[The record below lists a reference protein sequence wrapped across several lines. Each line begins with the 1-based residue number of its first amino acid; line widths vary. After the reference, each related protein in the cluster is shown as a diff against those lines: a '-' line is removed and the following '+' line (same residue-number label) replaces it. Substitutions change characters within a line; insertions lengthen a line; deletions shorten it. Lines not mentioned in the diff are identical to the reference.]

1 MKTKIIAVIVLA
13 ILVILVGAGLYL
25 FSQIQEKEAFK
36 NVEIDFESVEI
47 KDIGVEQITL
57 NLNLKV
63 HNPNKIPATL
73 DGADYEIYLEGIYMG
88 NGSLNEK
95 ITIPLNETKIVRSEV
110 NVKYENLNR
119 LLNITEKIV
128 KNNGEVNIMIKGNAY
143 VVFIGRINFPFK
155 VEKKINLSGEIVKKI
170 KELKNFKIF

>member
-1 MKTKIIAVIVLA
+1 MQTKIIAGIFA
-13 ILVILVGAGLYL
+13 ILVILLIAGLYL

-36 NVEIDFESVEI
+36 NVEMDFESVEI
-47 KDIGVEQITL
+47 KGIDLQQMTL

-73 DGADYEIYLEGIYMG
+73 DGADYEIYLEGIYIG

-95 ITIPLNETKIVRSEV
+95 ITIPSNETKIVRSEV
-110 NVKYENLNR
+110 NVRYENLNN
-119 LLNITEKIV
+119 LLNITDEIV
-128 KNNGEVNIMIKGNAY
+128 KNNGKVDIIIKGNAY
-143 VVFIGRINFPFK
+143 VEFIGKINFPFK
-155 VEKKINLSGEIVKKI
+155 VEKKINLSEEIVEKI